1 MLISKIVVNQV
12 LSSVPTSGIGIDIA
26 SELKPV
32 CRLGGFYTQ
41 KRGYKSAN
49 IKDSKEAVFIRGC
62 KGEDYITSY
71 TILLFPRRN
80 LIRSRIDFS
89 RLKISPK
96 IVPV

>member
-71 TILLFPRRN
+71 TILLFPSSTKQNEKVSGSKKRT
-80 LIRSRIDFS
+80 L
-89 RLKISPK
+89 PT
-96 IVPV
+96 